1 MPNKNSVNRPK
12 NMINRMRK
20 AHSIGKKR
28 AAKVRAGA
36 YAPARSD
43 KESTSGQPKS
53 TAVAL
58 FTGKMVPTGVHTN
71 TLSNKRSKK
80 LQRNKKYVAARNSA
94 LLIDVAAKQE
104 ESMDIDEE
112 TVALKKDVTKK
123 TQATLVRDALWSIIE
138 DSTSEGFSV
147 KITGEGTTLGSASF

>member
-1 MPNKNSVNRPK
+1 
-12 NMINRMRK
+12 MRK

-36 YAPARSD
+36 FAPARSD

-58 FTGKMVPTGVHTN
+58 YTGKMVPTGVHTN
-71 TLSNKRSKK
+71 TLSNKRLKK
-80 LQRNKKYVAARNSA
+80 IERNKKYVAARNVS

-104 ESMDIDEE
+104 EKMEIDEE
-112 TVALKKDVTKK
+112 NIALKKDVTKK
-123 TQATLVRDALWSIIE
+123 TQASLVRDALWSIIE
-138 DSTSEGFSV
+138 DRASEGLSV
-147 KITGEGTTLGSASF
+147 QITGDGTTLGSAVF